1 MSLLKDIWLKQQES
15 EVEYADDLIAL
26 HSGNVCMVATN
37 RITGQKLFIIKVSAS
52 ADQLFFKR
60 RQFQGVSVELLDFT
74 SHREVTII
82 LLDPLLEDI
91 FYLFIDNL
99 FDSIKD
105 LGSEDEVLRVS
116 SNIIFKWKKLFD
128 KIRNDLLTPEQQRGL
143 LGELLFIRE
152 MLQEDMKHRVTIEN
166 WFGPELYNKDFIIS
180 NTGFEVKTTV
190 QNRPAVTISG
200 EKQLDKQDLSN
211 LYLKIFILDEIKGE
225 GITLNGV
232 IAEIQAI
239 IREDLELTSYF
250 EYKLL
255 SAGYRPED
263 GTEYTTQYRIVR
275 NEIYHI
281 DESFP
286 KIIPPSL
293 PAGIFNCVYH
303 IDIAALDKYQA
314 EHVSIKKLI
323 YG

>member
-1 MSLLKDIWLKQQES
+1 MSLLKDIWFNQQHS
-15 EVEYADDLIAL
+15 EAEYADDLIAL

-37 RITGQKLFIIKVSAS
+37 RITGQKLFVIKVSES

-60 RQFQGVSVELLDFT
+60 RQFRGVSVELLDFT

-82 LLDPLLEDI
+82 LLDPSLEDI

-99 FDSIKD
+99 FDSIKE
-105 LGSEDEVLRVS
+105 LGSENEVLKVS

-143 LGELLFIRE
+143 LGELLFIKE
-152 MLQEDMKHRVTIEN
+152 MLQEDMNHRVTIEN
-166 WFGPELYNKDFIIS
+166 WFGPELFNKDFIIS
-180 NTGFEVKTTV
+180 NTGFEVKTTM

-225 GITLNGV
+225 GITLNCV

-239 IREDLELTSYF
+239 IREDLELASGF

-255 SAGYRPED
+255 MVGYRPED
-263 GTEYTTQYRIVR
+263 GTEYKTGYRIVR
-275 NEIYHI
+275 SELYHV

-303 IDIAALDKYQA
+303 IDITALDRFQA
-314 EHVSIKKLI
+314 EYVSIKKLI